1 MSAGVSRRALP
12 GFGIGLSYAVAYLT
26 LLVLIPLAAC
36 LAKAA
41 SLGFDEF
48 VAAAWTPRARA
59 AYALTFGVALIAA
72 LVNVVL
78 GSIVG
83 WTLVRY
89 EFPGKRL
96 VDALVDV
103 PLALPTAV
111 VGLVY
116 ASLYVKT
123 GWIGQFLEPLGIQ
136 AAYSRLGI
144 VLVLIFT
151 GFPFVVRTIQPVL
164 ADIDAEV
171 EEAAAILGASRWQT
185 FRRVLLP
192 TLVPAALTGF
202 ALAFARGLGEYGSVV
217 FISSNKMFETEV
229 APMLVL
235 VRLEEYAYAEAAA
248 VATVLLGI
256 SFVLLAAINYLE
268 HRSKRNGG

>member
-12 GFGIGLSYAVAYLT
+12 GFRIGLSYAVAYLA

-41 SLGFDEF
+41 SLSPEEF
-48 VAAAWTPRARA
+48 LAAAWTPRARA
-59 AYALTFGVALIAA
+59 AYALTFGVSLIAA
-72 LVNVVL
+72 LINVVL
-78 GSIVG
+78 GSIVA

-111 VGLVY
+111 AGLVY

-123 GWIGQFLEPLGIQ
+123 GWLGQFLEPLGIQ

-144 VLVLIFT
+144 VLVLVFT

-164 ADIDAEV
+164 ADLDAEI
-171 EEAAAILGASRWQT
+171 EEAAAILGAGRWQT
-185 FRRVLLP
+185 FRRVILPMLLP
-192 TLVPAALTGF
+192 PTITGF

-217 FISSNKMFETEV
+217 FISSNKMFETEI

-248 VATVLLGI
+248 VATVLLGF
-256 SFVLLAAINYLE
+256 SFTLLAAINYLE
-268 HRSKRNGG
+268 RRSKRYVG

>member
-12 GFGIGLSYAVAYLT
+12 GFRIGLSYAVAYLA

-36 LAKAA
+36 LVKAA
-41 SLGFDEF
+41 SLSPEEF
-48 VAAAWTPRARA
+48 LTAAWTPRARA
-59 AYALTFGVALIAA
+59 AYALTFGVSLVAA

-78 GSIVG
+78 GSVVA

-111 VGLVY
+111 AGLVY

-123 GWIGQFLEPLGIQ
+123 GWLGQFLEPMGIQ

-144 VLVLIFT
+144 VLVLVFT

-164 ADIDAEV
+164 ADLDAEI
-171 EEAAAILGASRWQT
+171 EEAAAILGAGRWQT
-185 FRRVLLP
+185 FRRVILP
-192 TLVPAALTGF
+192 TLLPPTITGF
-202 ALAFARGLGEYGSVV
+202 ALAFARGLGEYGSVI
-217 FISSNKMFETEV
+217 FISSNKIFETEI
-229 APMLVL
+229 APMLIL

-248 VATVLLGI
+248 IAAVLLGF
-256 SFVLLAAINYLE
+256 SFVLLALINYLE
-268 HRSKRNGG
+268 RRSKRYVG

>member
-12 GFGIGLSYAVAYLT
+12 GFRISLSYAVAYLA

-36 LAKAA
+36 LVKAA

-48 VAAAWTPRARA
+48 LAAAWTPRARA
-59 AYALTFGVALIAA
+59 AYALTFGVSLVAA

-89 EFPGKRL
+89 EFPGKSL

-111 VGLVY
+111 AGLVY

-123 GWIGQFLEPLGIQ
+123 GWIGQFLDPLGIQ

-144 VLVLIFT
+144 VLVLVFT

-164 ADIDAEV
+164 ADLDAEV
-171 EEAAAILGASRWQT
+171 EEAAAILGANRWQT
-185 FRRVLLP
+185 FRRVILP
-192 TLVPAALTGF
+192 TLLPPTITGF

-217 FISSNKMFETEV
+217 FISSNKIFETEI

-248 VATVLLGI
+248 VATVLLAF
-256 SFVLLAAINYLE
+256 SFALLAAINYLE
-268 HRSKRNGG
+268 HRSKRYVG